1 MSNTQPYEE
10 LAQLLARAY
19 TSGDKETIRR
29 INWTR
34 GTSFVWDHEP
44 VKMQQ
49 RLTNWFASSER
60 SEELALSDARNMVAR
75 LYGFDNWSKL
85 QSGITHQPAD
95 LRATNEYRSLTPP
108 FYKIDWKENALSV
121 RGPQAEQDWEKI
133 FDIME
138 EHALTALHASEISDA
153 AMQRLPRLQQLTT
166 LSSGGI
172 TDEGLR
178 HLERMPQLRQLD
190 LGNWRSVIT
199 DDGLQVLRHLKNL
212 RSFEMVWAQRIT
224 DAGVSN
230 LAGCHDLERVNLF
243 GTNTGDG
250 ALKTMAGKQKLAYL
264 SAGNMVTDAGIGY
277 LHQLPVFKEWQG
289 GTKEYTLMGYGAKP
303 NHLMLGGTYT
313 DKGLAKMNGLNGLFG
328 LTFLGNHSKM
338 TGMGISSLGS
348 LPHLGFLSVDGEL
361 CNDEMMG
368 AIGRLP
374 DLRMLLAQGAVAG
387 DKGWAALANSS
398 TIEYIWGREC
408 PSLGS
413 KGFKALSTMP
423 SLLGL
428 AVSCKLVD
436 DEALACLPQFP
447 KLKDLMPMDVTD
459 IGFSHIGRCEQL
471 EGLWCM
477 YCRETTDAATEH
489 IAGLK
494 NLKTYY
500 AGQTLIT
507 NRSLEILGK
516 MDSLENLQFWNISG
530 ITGEGIPALTKLPR
544 LREISFDGCIH
555 ITHHSVSV
563 FPAGVQVN
571 YSA

>member
-10 LAQLLARAY
+10 LAQQLAQAY

-49 RLTNWFASSER
+49 RLSNWFASDER
-60 SEELALSDARNMVAR
+60 SEELALADARNMVAR

-85 QSGITHQPAD
+85 QSGIMQQAAD
-95 LRATNEYRSLTPP
+95 LRASKEYRSITPP
-108 FYKIDWKENALSV
+108 FYTIDWKENSLSV
-121 RGPQAEQDWEKI
+121 RGPHSEQDWEKI
-133 FDIME
+133 FDIIE
-138 EHALTALHASEISDA
+138 AHSLTALHASEISDA
-153 AMQRLPRLQQLTT
+153 AMQRLPRLQQLTC
-166 LSSGGI
+166 LGSGGI
-172 TDEGLR
+172 TDEGIR
-178 HLERMPQLRQLD
+178 HLERMPQLERLD
-190 LGNWRSVIT
+190 LGNWHSVIT
-199 DDGLQVLRHLKNL
+199 DRGLQVLQHLKNL
-212 RSFEMVWAQRIT
+212 RRFEMVWAQQIT
-224 DAGVSN
+224 DAGIAN
-230 LAGCHDLERVNLF
+230 LAQCHELERVNLF

-264 SAGNMVTDAGIGY
+264 SAGNMVTDAGIEY

-289 GTKEYTLMGYGAKP
+289 GAKEYKLMAYEAKP

-313 DKGLAKMNGLNGLFG
+313 DKGLEKMKGLNGLFG
-328 LTFLGNHSKM
+328 LTFLGNRTSM
-338 TGMGISSLGS
+338 TGKGVSALSSLS
-348 LPHLGFLSVDGEL
+348 HLGFLSVDGDL
-361 CNDEMMG
+361 CGDEMMA
-368 AIGRLP
+368 AIGQLP
-374 DLRMLLAQGAVAG
+374 NLRMLLAQGAVAG
-387 DKGWAALANSS
+387 DKGWTALAKSPGL
-398 TIEYIWGREC
+398 EYIWGRDC
-408 PSLGS
+408 PNLGS
-413 KGFKALSTMP
+413 KGFKALCTLP

-428 AVSCKLVD
+428 AVSCKFVD
-436 DEALACLPQFP
+436 DEALASLAQVPL
-447 KLKDLMPMDVTD
+447 LKSLMPMDVSD
-459 IGFSHIGRCEQL
+459 HGFRHIGRCEQL

-477 YCRETTDAATEH
+477 YCRETTDLATEH

-530 ITGEGIPALTKLPR
+530 ITQEGIAALTGLPK
-544 LREISFDGCIH
+544 LREVGFDGCIH
-555 ITHHSVSV
+555 ITHDSASV
-563 FPAGVQVN
+563 FPPGVSVN